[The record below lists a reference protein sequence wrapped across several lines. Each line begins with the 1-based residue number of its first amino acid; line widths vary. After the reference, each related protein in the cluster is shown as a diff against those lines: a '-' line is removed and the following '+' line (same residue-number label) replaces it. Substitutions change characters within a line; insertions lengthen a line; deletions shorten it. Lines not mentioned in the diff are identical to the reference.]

1 MLEAVIKSNDKDARE
16 RIIEVT
22 LNILD
27 EVDDIEKVTV

>member
-1 MLEAVIKSNDKDARE
+1 MKSNDKDARE